1 MGPPLEDFQGTQE
14 QREEDVIKQ
23 LKCLSSQKKVLLIRN
38 SHIGGHK
45 FAGNCIV
52 SIPSMKEVA
61 CTDQVS
67 G

>member
-52 SIPSMKEVA
+52 NIPSMKEVA